1 MRPEHWFY
9 TLPLRLR
16 SLFRRNQVEQ
26 NLSEELQYHL
36 ELKTKE
42 YAASGMSI
50 EEAYRKARREF
61 GGIEQSK
68 ENCRDTRGVNLIEEI
83 LQDLRFGAR
92 GLRKNPGF
100 AAVALL
106 TMALGIGANA
116 VIFSIVNSVLL
127 RPLAYRQPQL
137 LYLIREIIPQLSN
150 VYPSFPANLR
160 NFRTWQRECHS
171 FDQIS
176 IAERLQMALTT
187 PAGTEEVYG
196 GLASANLFDVLGVQP
211 QVGRVFLPGEDAVG
225 HDHVV
230 VLTDSM
236 WRNRF
241 HSDPSLL
248 GRSITLDGQPY
259 EVVGVLPASFHF
271 PKDGQLGVLTDFG
284 FRTEFFKP
292 LGLDP
297 EQFSPLGEFDFAAI
311 ARLKRGAD
319 PARALVEL
327 NVIQARIAKDA
338 NQGVDLR
345 AQIIPLESAV
355 IGPARRGLLLL
366 LGGAGS
372 ALLIVCVN
380 LANLLLSRAP
390 GRMREAA
397 IRTAL
402 GAPRSRLTRQMLT
415 ESSLLS
421 VCGGVLGIG
430 LAYSGFRWL
439 IGLLPADLPRLDE
452 VRMDARVLWFSLFL
466 SALTGLLFG
475 AMPAWRV
482 GHADPLQS
490 LKSAAANTT
499 ESPRTRRVREILI
512 GFEVGTCTLL
522 LIIAGLLTMSMV
534 RLLGVDKGFVA
545 EHALAIDVSLPPQNY
560 AKPASK
566 EQFYERVAARV
577 RSLPGVNSVG
587 WISSLP
593 LEGEEQVDVIN
604 VPGRQT
610 TQLQAPLANYRFVS
624 SGYFR
629 AAGIPLRQGRWFEE
643 ADRTRLVAVISESV
657 SANVWPG
664 ENPIGKK
671 FQPGDPGEPLLEVIG
686 VVGDVRTVALDHAP
700 LLMVYLPNGPSS
712 PNWSGSHASLVV
724 REAMPFSALSEAV
737 RSAIREVDSAVP
749 ILQIQPM
756 SEIVSQSVGVRRFQ
770 MLLACLFAFFTL
782 LLAALGIFGV
792 VAYSVEQRKQEL
804 GIRKAL
810 GAQASDLRR
819 LVLRQG
825 MTPVVIG
832 AALGVLT
839 ALIINRLIQGLLYGV
854 TARDPLTIAGVVL
867 VVLLTGILAC
877 YVPAARSTK
886 LDPMV
891 ALRNE

>member
-1 MRPEHWFY
+1 MRPEHWLY
-9 TLPLRLR
+9 TIPLRLR
-16 SLFRRNQVEQ
+16 SLFRRAQADQ
-26 NLSEELQYHL
+26 ELGDELRYHL
-36 ELKTKE
+36 EQKTKE
-42 YAASGMSI
+42 FVAAGLTI
-50 EEAYRKARREF
+50 EEARSKARREF
-61 GGIEQSK
+61 GGLEQAK
-68 ENCRDTRGVNLIEEI
+68 ENCRDTRGVNLIEEV

-106 TMALGIGANA
+106 TLALGIGANA

-127 RPLAYRQPQL
+127 RPLAYRQPQQ
-137 LYLIREIIPQLSN
+137 LYLIREIIPQMSN

-160 NFRTWQRECHS
+160 NFRTWQREAHL
-171 FDQIS
+171 FEQFS
-176 IAERLQMALTT
+176 IVEPLHMALTT
-187 PAGTEEVYG
+187 SSDTEEVFG
-196 GLASANLFDVLGVQP
+196 GLASANLFDVLGVEP
-211 QVGRVFLPGEDAVG
+211 IIGRSFLPGENAPGRDR
-225 HDHVV
+225 VV

-241 HSDPSLL
+241 HSDASLL
-248 GRSITLDGQPY
+248 GRFITLDGQSY
-259 EVVGVLPASFHF
+259 EVVGVLPASFRF

-284 FRTEFFKP
+284 SRTEFFKP

-297 EQFSPLGEFDFAAI
+297 EQFSELGEFDFAAI
-311 ARLKRGAD
+311 ARLKPGANAD
-319 PARALVEL
+319 RALAEL
-327 NVIQARIAKDA
+327 NVIQARIAKEA
-338 NQGVDLR
+338 NQGVDLS
-345 AQIIPLESAV
+345 AQLIPLENALV
-355 IGPARRGLLLL
+355 GPARRGLLLL
-366 LGGAGS
+366 LGGVGAV
-372 ALLIVCVN
+372 LLIVCVN
-380 LANLLLSRAP
+380 LANLLLARVP
-390 GRMREAA
+390 GRLREAA
-397 IRTAL
+397 IRVAL
-402 GAPRSRLTRQMLT
+402 GASRARLTRQLLT
-415 ESSLLS
+415 ESSLLAL
-421 VCGGVLGIG
+421 CGGLLGIAAAYVG
-430 LAYSGFRWL
+430 FHWLVNLA
-439 IGLLPADLPRLDE
+439 PVDLPRLDE
-452 VRMDARVLWFSLFL
+452 VRMDARVLSFALSLTV
-466 SALTGLLFG
+466 LTGIFFG
-475 AMPAWRV
+475 SVPAWRV
-482 GHADPLQS
+482 VHAEPQQT
-490 LKSAAANTT
+490 LKSGATTTT
-499 ESPRTRRVREILI
+499 ESPRTRRLRELLI

-522 LIIAGLLTMSMV
+522 LIVAGLLTMSMI

-566 EQFYERVAARV
+566 EQFYERVEARV

-587 WISSLP
+587 WISKLP

-610 TQLQAPLANYRFVS
+610 TQLQAPLANYRYVS

-643 ADRTRLVAVISESV
+643 ADRTHHVAVISESV
-657 SANVWPG
+657 SVNVWPG

-671 FQPGDPGEPLLEVIG
+671 FQPGDPSEPLLEVIG
-686 VVGDVRTVALDHAP
+686 VVGDIRAVALDHAP

-724 REAMPFSALSEAV
+724 RAAMPLSALSEAV
-737 RSAIREVDSAVP
+737 RSAVREVDSTVP
-749 ILQIQPM
+749 ILQIQAM
-756 SEIVSQSVGVRRFQ
+756 SEIVLQSVGVRRFQ
-770 MLLACLFAFFTL
+770 MFLACLFASFTL

-792 VAYSVEQRKQEL
+792 VAYSVEQRRQEL

-825 MTPVVIG
+825 MTPVVLG
-832 AALGVLT
+832 AALGVVT
-839 ALIINRLIQGLLYGV
+839 ALSINRLIQGLLYGV